1 MKKLSITLTTVSLG
15 LILAVT
21 SIVAYEHKSPSNFGI
36 LAGTKSST
44 SSTNNE
50 ASTSDSA
57 EKNKA
62 IDKAELY
69 SVAMSM
75 EVPPA
80 YEENKEVQVA
90 TAEDSN
96 AAQDQSPPVQEQ
108 PKLATAQNATTK
120 SSLSRGGTPPSKNT
134 VKSAETTSQ
143 QSAGKTELLDWWKGG
158 SSAFPRNS
166 TATVKDLYT
175 GKTFKIKRT
184 MGTNHA
190 DCEALTLEDTNI
202 IKSIWG
208 GFSWERRPVHVLIN
222 GRVLAAS
229 MSAMPHAGIDSAPA
243 YQVVNN
249 RSGDYGRGENLDVI
263 KGNGMDG
270 HFDIH
275 FLNST
280 RHKDSKVDPQH
291 QAAIKVAAGK

>member
-15 LILAVT
+15 LILAAT
-21 SIVAYEHKSPSNFGI
+21 SIVAYEHKSPSNISI

-50 ASTSDSA
+50 TSTSDSA

-69 SVAMSM
+69 SIAMSM
-75 EVPPA
+75 EIPPA

-90 TAEDSN
+90 TAEDSK
-96 AAQDQSPPVQEQ
+96 ADQAPPVQQQ